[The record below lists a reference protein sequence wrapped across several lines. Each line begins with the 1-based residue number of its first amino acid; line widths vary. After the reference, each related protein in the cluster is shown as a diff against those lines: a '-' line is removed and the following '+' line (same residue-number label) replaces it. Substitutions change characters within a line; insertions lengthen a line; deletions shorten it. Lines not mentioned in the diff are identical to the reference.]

1 MASDDGRGDAGA
13 PEGAENGNHSLLQ
26 SLEKEVLLLR
36 KSRDEQEETTAS
48 LLAELQRRCDKVIE
62 LEVNLDQERAR
73 ADRLAR
79 ERTEEEEALS
89 GELRDIMATV
99 AVGSDV
105 SGTPAA
111 AAAAPASPAA
121 GNDLPFDSESI
132 ERQQVANK
140 TAVDKEPGH
149 EPPEDGGG
157 GGGGGGAVASASGIF
172 SEWRMGRVRGGKAR
186 DDDREG
192 NNAGTGSGKTGPAS
206 ETMTAE
212 EQEKRKDSA
221 NGPGGDGQKSSSNGG
236 GGAREQAAGALR
248 ARVVELELQ
257 RAEAADEM
265 REKTD
270 RSIRLEVQVEQ
281 LKNIVQS
288 LSHASSREETQAW
301 GQGSSATSSTQGT
314 VDLDP
319 LLRDVPGVDPSVL
332 LLLHRT
338 PWADVVLEGIRKEE
352 SCFEWQGKDSRGAWS
367 SRLGTLPTELSS
379 LPLHHLAGPH
389 APPQPPPPPQALS
402 SLPQSTTSPSSSS
415 PSSSRSRSPTLAL
428 TGSVTADHARC
439 EAGGQAGSDAR
450 VGGLRDKIGGAVA
463 AVAAAGRGLG
473 GGIGGAP
480 GWRMVTDESVTF
492 RFELDDV
499 GLPSHHWEWVGGWM
513 VDSETE
519 ASSDQDGWI
528 YGRSTSE
535 ISEIALGRTSS
546 HSNGMRSSS
555 SSSPEISSGRSAA
568 DARARAAGVG
578 DGTREPEARPE
589 NTQDGDESPPPQ
601 QHQQRQQQ
609 QQQQQQRLV
618 TGNYSGSDIASSGDN
633 KSKEDAKGPRRQA
646 TAATVGGDSDGAG
659 GGWGLRRRRLVR
671 LRMVRMV
678 DGARDSTTSVLEMI
692 RRLSSM
698 EILVRKLS
706 RQVVTQQR
714 QMTALESQVAF
725 LAPLQPKL
733 RMACALGRKDRMR
746 GDALQG
752 KLIEAENELKVLRRC
767 MDTTSGTGT
776 GTGPRG
782 PAAPPLAPA
791 TSRRAAAPAPLRAA
805 VPGGRNDKV
814 ATEDDDGVSA
824 RRAGGDG
831 GVHNRVAGAAG
842 GGGAAAW
849 GWVEGVAQRAAG
861 TLVRRGRAAE
871 PNDKGVGGEESGAV
885 TFRPAGRGDAGTLV

>member
-1 MASDDGRGDAGA
+1 MASNDGRGDAGA
-13 PEGAENGNHSLLQ
+13 PEGAENGTYSLLQ

-105 SGTPAA
+105 SGTPTA
-111 AAAAPASPAA
+111 AAAAPPSPAA
-121 GNDLPFDSESI
+121 GNDLPFDSDSI

-140 TAVDKEPGH
+140 TAVDKEPGQ

-157 GGGGGGAVASASGIF
+157 GGGGAIASASGIF
-172 SEWRMGRVRGGKAR
+172 SEWRMGRVRGGQAR
-186 DDDREG
+186 DDDR
-192 NNAGTGSGKTGPAS
+192 GTGSGKTGPAS

-212 EQEKRKDSA
+212 EQEKRKDST

-301 GQGSSATSSTQGT
+301 GQGASANSRTQGT

-389 APPQPPPPPQALS
+389 PPPQPPPQSLS
-402 SLPQSTTSPSSSS
+402 SLPQSTSSPSSSS

-428 TGSVTADHARC
+428 NGSVTADHARC
-439 EAGGQAGSDAR
+439 EAGGQAGSGAWA
-450 VGGLRDKIGGAVA
+450 GGLRDKIGGAVA
-463 AVAAAGRGLG
+463 AVAAVASAGRGLG
-473 GGIGGAP
+473 GGIGIAP
-480 GWRMVTDESVTF
+480 GWRMVTDEGVTF

-528 YGRSTSE
+528 YGRSPSE

-555 SSSPEISSGRSAA
+555 SSPEISSSRSAA

-578 DGTREPEARPE
+578 DGSREPEVRPE
-589 NTQDGDESPPPQ
+589 KTQDGGKSPPPQ
-601 QHQQRQQQ
+601 QQQRQQQ
-609 QQQQQQRLV
+609 QQQQSLES
-618 TGNYSGSDIASSGDN
+618 GNFSDGDIASSADN
-633 KSKEDAKGPRRQA
+633 RSKEDTKGPRRQA
-646 TAATVGGDSDGAG
+646 TAATIGGGSDGAG

-725 LAPLQPKL
+725 LTPLQPKL

-752 KLIEAENELKVLRRC
+752 KLIEAENDLKVLRRC

-776 GTGPRG
+776 GTGSRG

-805 VPGGRNDKV
+805 VPGGRNPKG

-831 GVHNRVAGAAG
+831 GVDNRGAGAAG

-871 PNDKGVGGEESGAV
+871 PTDKGVGGEESGAV

>member
-1 MASDDGRGDAGA
+1 MLFPHTMASDDGRGDEGG
-13 PEGAENGNHSLLQ
+13 PEGAENGNHLLLQ
-26 SLEKEVLLLR
+26 SLEKEVLSLR

-99 AVGSDV
+99 TVGSDV
-105 SGTPAA
+105 SDTPA

-132 ERQQVANK
+132 ERQQAANK
-140 TAVDKEPGH
+140 TEVGREPGQ

-157 GGGGGGAVASASGIF
+157 GGGGSAIASASGVF
-172 SEWRMGRVRGGKAR
+172 SEWRLGRVRGGRAS
-186 DDDREG
+186 DDDRNG
-192 NNAGTGSGKTGPAS
+192 NNAVTGSGKPGPAG
-206 ETMTAE
+206 ETMTTE
-212 EQEKRKDSA
+212 EQENQKDSA
-221 NGPGGDGQKSSSNGG
+221 DGRRGDGQQGSSNGG
-236 GGAREQAAGALR
+236 GGAREQVAGALR

-288 LSHASSREETQAW
+288 LSHASSREETQGW
-301 GQGSSATSSTQGT
+301 GQGSATTTRTQGM

-338 PWADVVLEGIRKEE
+338 PWADVVLEGIRKQEA
-352 SCFEWQGKDSRGAWS
+352 CFEWQGKDSRGAWS
-367 SRLGTLPTELSS
+367 SRLGTLPTGLSS

-389 APPQPPPPPQALS
+389 PPPQPPPPPPPQSVS
-402 SLPQSTTSPSSSS
+402 SLPQSTSSPSSSS
-415 PSSSRSRSPTLAL
+415 PSSSRSRSPTLAQ
-428 TGSVTADHARC
+428 TGSVAADHARS

-450 VGGLRDKIGGAVA
+450 AGGLRDKIGGAVA

-473 GGIGGAP
+473 GGIGGAA
-480 GWRMVTDESVTF
+480 GWRMVTDEGVTF

-499 GLPSHHWEWVGGWM
+499 ELPSHHWEWVGGWM

-528 YGRSTSE
+528 YGRSPSE
-535 ISEIALGRTSS
+535 ISEIALGQKSS
-546 HSNGMRSSS
+546 YSNGMRSSS
-555 SSSPEISSGRSAA
+555 SSPEIRSSSSSAA
-568 DARARAAGVG
+568 DATPGAACVG
-578 DGTREPEARPE
+578 DGAREPEARPE
-589 NTQDGDESPPPQ
+589 HTQDGDETPPPQ
-601 QHQQRQQQ
+601 QQQR
-609 QQQQQQRLV
+609 QQQQQRLV
-618 TGNYSGSDIASSGDN
+618 TGNYSDGDMASTANN
-633 KSKEDAKGPRRQA
+633 KPKEDAKGPRRQA
-646 TAATVGGDSDGAG
+646 TAATFGGGSDGAG

-671 LRMVRMV
+671 LRMVRTV

-714 QMTALESQVAF
+714 QQMTALESQVAF

-733 RMACALGRKDRMR
+733 RMACALGRKDRTR

-752 KLIEAENELKVLRRC
+752 KLIE
-767 MDTTSGTGT
+767 
-776 GTGPRG
+776 
-782 PAAPPLAPA
+782 
-791 TSRRAAAPAPLRAA
+791 
-805 VPGGRNDKV
+805 
-814 ATEDDDGVSA
+814 
-824 RRAGGDG
+824 
-831 GVHNRVAGAAG
+831 
-842 GGGAAAW
+842 
-849 GWVEGVAQRAAG
+849 
-861 TLVRRGRAAE
+861 VR
-871 PNDKGVGGEESGAV
+871 
-885 TFRPAGRGDAGTLV
+885 

>member
-1 MASDDGRGDAGA
+1 MASDDGRGDAGG
-13 PEGAENGNHSLLQ
+13 PEGAENGDHSLLQ
-26 SLEKEVLLLR
+26 SLENEVFSLR

-99 AVGSDV
+99 TVGSDV
-105 SGTPAA
+105 SGTAA
-111 AAAAPASPAA
+111 AAAAPAGPAA

-132 ERQQVANK
+132 ERQQAANK
-140 TAVDKEPGH
+140 TAVDREPGR

-157 GGGGGGAVASASGIF
+157 DGSGGAIASASGIF
-172 SEWRMGRVRGGKAR
+172 SEWRLGRVRGCRAS
-186 DDDREG
+186 DDDRNG
-192 NNAGTGSGKTGPAS
+192 NDAGTGSGKPGPAS
-206 ETMTAE
+206 ETMTTE
-212 EQEKRKDSA
+212 EQEKQKDSA
-221 NGPGGDGQKSSSNGG
+221 EGPGGNSQKGSSNGGG

-288 LSHASSREETQAW
+288 LSHASSREETQVW
-301 GQGSSATSSTQGT
+301 GQVSSATTRNHGT

-332 LLLHRT
+332 LLLHRK

-379 LPLHHLAGPH
+379 LPLQHLAGPH
-389 APPQPPPPPQALS
+389 PPPQPPPPPQSLS
-402 SLPQSTTSPSSSS
+402 SLPQSTSSPSSSS
-415 PSSSRSRSPTLAL
+415 PSSLRSRSTTLAL
-428 TGSVTADHARC
+428 TGFVTADHARC

-450 VGGLRDKIGGAVA
+450 AVGLRDKIGGAVA

-473 GGIGGAP
+473 GGIDGAP
-480 GWRMVTDESVTF
+480 GWRMVSDEGVTF

-499 GLPSHHWEWVGGWM
+499 KLPSHHWEWVGGWM

-528 YGRSTSE
+528 YGQSPSE
-535 ISEIALGRTSS
+535 ISEIALGRKSS
-546 HSNGMRSSS
+546 YSNGMRSSS
-555 SSSPEISSGRSAA
+555 SSPEISSSSSAA
-568 DARARAAGVG
+568 DATAGAASVGNIAREA
-578 DGTREPEARPE
+578 EARPE

-601 QHQQRQQQ
+601 QQQR
-609 QQQQQQRLV
+609 QQQQQRLV
-618 TGNYSGSDIASSGDN
+618 TGNNSDGDIASSADN
-633 KSKEDAKGPRRQA
+633 KGKEDAKGPRRQA
-646 TAATVGGDSDGAG
+646 TAATVGGRSDGAG

-714 QMTALESQVAF
+714 QTTALESQVAF

-791 TSRRAAAPAPLRAA
+791 TSRRAAAPAPLLAA
-805 VPGGRNDKV
+805 VPGGRNVKG

-824 RRAGGDG
+824 RRAVGDG
-831 GVHNRVAGAAG
+831 GVDNRGAGAAG

-871 PNDKGVGGEESGAV
+871 PTDKGVGGEESGAV

>member
-1 MASDDGRGDAGA
+1 
-13 PEGAENGNHSLLQ
+13 
-26 SLEKEVLLLR
+26 
-36 KSRDEQEETTAS
+36 
-48 LLAELQRRCDKVIE
+48 
-62 LEVNLDQERAR
+62 
-73 ADRLAR
+73 
-79 ERTEEEEALS
+79 
-89 GELRDIMATV
+89 
-99 AVGSDV
+99 
-105 SGTPAA
+105 
-111 AAAAPASPAA
+111 
-121 GNDLPFDSESI
+121 
-132 ERQQVANK
+132 
-140 TAVDKEPGH
+140 
-149 EPPEDGGG
+149 
-157 GGGGGGAVASASGIF
+157 
-172 SEWRMGRVRGGKAR
+172 
-186 DDDREG
+186 
-192 NNAGTGSGKTGPAS
+192 
-206 ETMTAE
+206 
-212 EQEKRKDSA
+212 
-221 NGPGGDGQKSSSNGG
+221 
-236 GGAREQAAGALR
+236 
-248 ARVVELELQ
+248 LELQ

-301 GQGSSATSSTQGT
+301 GQGSSATSRTQGT

-352 SCFEWQGKDSRGAWS
+352 SCFDRGAWS

-389 APPQPPPPPQALS
+389 PPPQPPPPPQSLS
-402 SLPQSTTSPSSSS
+402 SLPQSTSSPSSSS

-450 VGGLRDKIGGAVA
+450 AGGLRDKIGGAVA

-480 GWRMVTDESVTF
+480 GWRMVTDEGVTF

-528 YGRSTSE
+528 YGRSPSE

-555 SSSPEISSGRSAA
+555 SSPEISSSRSAA

-578 DGTREPEARPE
+578 DGSREPEARPE
-589 NTQDGDESPPPQ
+589 NTQDGDESPP
-601 QHQQRQQQ
+601 RQQQ
-609 QQQQQQRLV
+609 QRQQQQQQRLV
-618 TGNYSGSDIASSGDN
+618 TGNYSDGDITSSADN
-633 KSKEDAKGPRRQA
+633 RSKEDAKGPRRQA
-646 TAATVGGDSDGAG
+646 EAETVGGGRDWAG

-714 QMTALESQVAF
+714 QMTTLESQVAF

-791 TSRRAAAPAPLRAA
+791 TSRHAAAPAPLRAA
-805 VPGGRNDKV
+805 VPGGRNVKG

-831 GVHNRVAGAAG
+831 GVDNRGAGAAG

-871 PNDKGVGGEESGAV
+871 PTDKGVGGEESGAV